1 MVFNNNL
8 LLGAGG
14 QGGAAAF
21 DTTLIGNSVW
31 LDGSADDLDRSTTSH
46 SSTECV
52 MSCWFQLTTTST
64 GNIGL
69 MGLGTGTSG
78 STNAGL
84 WISAN
89 KVYMYNVGHGLQTTQ
104 VLRDIGWYHI
114 LGSWKLDESTASNK
128 GKLFINGEEV
138 TSFAADPRSSWGT
151 SFGSTATQSVG
162 SIFTNTFL
170 NGYIAQAV
178 MLDGQSIQGGDVA
191 ITDFVDTFTFG
202 TNGSQ
207 IIPKADADIA
217 ALATT
222 AGGNSFCLDFST
234 ASVALSSGVTP
245 TSNAGTVSGSL
256 SNLTDGDFTTEWRS
270 DVDPATNVSNDHVA
284 FDLGSAK
291 DVKAVKITG
300 RASVTGNYKVQFSD
314 NGSDFTD
321 TGTTFSNVSITTT
334 ANSGILDLTS
344 DNPGSHRYWKLINI
358 SNSSG
363 TSGWGFR
370 EIILDSAVG
379 NLGTDASGNGND
391 LTPNSISSVNQSIST
406 PSKTYSVFNPNAKRS
421 SAFTL
426 SNGNRT
432 AVTPGTDQWIKT
444 TIPFVMSGSN
454 IIRAE
459 FTFDSVGQIGVGI
472 TGSLHTTGTYY
483 TNTAAGRGE
492 VALFTNSGAL
502 GLVVDG
508 NFNNPA
514 FGGSDG
520 LSNGDIVD
528 VFVNCD
534 VGAVYFAVNGT
545 IKGGA
550 SQSDIQN
557 GVTTNAA
564 QAGGSFVRRTAG
576 EVFNFYIMQ
585 VNPSAG
591 TITANTG
598 QTAFTHS
605 YSSITSLTS
614 LNTADLTAPDYQG
627 IDYFDSTIYEG
638 NGTGQRVGDFVPFT
652 DAYTVTNSVM
662 FDDGDSR
669 SLTLN
674 SSATRTSATV
684 AAFSLWTKRANLG
697 TNQRPLTVQVDG
709 SNYFSIYYNTSDQ
722 LDFTINNGGSTILQ
736 RITTRVFKDN
746 SAWHNIVVIIN
757 QGESTQADRVKVFY
771 DGVQIPNDSTGFGTN
786 TCTLDGSSALNFL
799 DSASAVHDVGGGSS
813 TGFTQ
818 PYDGYVSE
826 VAFLDGADSG
836 AKLNA
841 SDFGQLDT
849 STNRWV
855 PKDIGSYDFGN
866 TGYYLEFK
874 VAPGTGNG
882 AGTDTSGESNNF
894 TSNGSWATTDQFT
907 DCPSQNYPI
916 FSLKNIGSA
925 TSTLTEG
932 NLKYTNADNGGFPI
946 TMQPTSG
953 KWYFEIEL
961 DTAGSFYPGLFTA
974 AGLSYTGISAWAEAS
989 SFVYLVN
996 NSNGAVYNGSTIV
1009 NGYNTGAMS
1018 NGDRLAIAW
1027 DVDNNL
1033 IYFGL
1038 ASGGSTTFFSSGD
1051 PAAGTGAAPFDL
1063 PNERLY
1069 FGVVSGGT
1077 SSVAT
1082 HHFISSGWEGAA
1094 PTGFSELNQDN
1105 LDDTASKIT
1114 AWAWIKNRDATDS
1127 HMLIDRV
1134 RGVGVEVHTDGT
1146 TTTPETTNT
1155 NTVQRFLQRGVQVG
1169 NDVQVNTA
1177 NESYVLWQWLVGDSA
1192 TTGTTNENGSLDS
1205 TVIAADAG
1213 HFSVVSWT
1221 GNETAGATV
1230 GHGLGGT
1237 PDFIM
1242 AIARAESGENKPV
1255 YHTFMTADT
1264 DHLKINEANGQST
1277 AGTTIWDVSA
1287 MSSTLIG
1294 LGAAVQSNS
1303 NNGMIAYCFRSV
1315 PGVCKVG
1322 QYVGNGDGTGSDTV
1336 DGPYVSCG
1344 FKPRW
1349 IMFKWVSGGSLSGE
1363 GWVIKDTA
1371 RQTFNPNDD
1380 ADIYANFT
1388 TAENAG
1394 ATHGADILSDGFKI
1408 RGGGGAVNK
1417 SGATYLYVAMAEIG
1431 GNGTLPPIYGR

>member
-8 LLGAGG
+8 LLGAAG
-14 QGGAAAF
+14 QGGAAARF

-52 MSCWFQLTTTST
+52 MACWFQLTTTST

-84 WISAN
+84 WLSGN
-89 KVYMYNVGHGLQTTQ
+89 KMYMYNVGQGAVAAQLF
-104 VLRDIGWYHI
+104 RDIGWYHV
-114 LGSWKLDESTASNK
+114 LGSWKLDESGTNK
-128 GKLFINGEEV
+128 GKLYINGEEV
-138 TSFAADPRSSWGT
+138 TDWSDDRRGSFGT
-151 SFGSTATQSVG
+151 AFGSTATQSVG

-170 NGYIAQAV
+170 NGYIAQPV

-191 ITDFVDTFTFG
+191 ITDFIDTFTFG

-217 ALATT
+217 ALAST

-391 LTPNSISSVNQSIST
+391 LTPNSISSVNQSSNTPSLSYPLLNPLSAAFST
-406 PSKTYSVFNPNAKRS
+406 P
-421 SAFTL
+421 L
-426 SNGNRT
+426 SNGNTT
-432 AVTPGTDQWIKT
+432 ASGSSGNGDDINPGIIIPKTGKWVWQITNTTDADLIYGVRNFSDMKAADYSYTNLYGFYSHDGTLVQGGSPSGSYLDAASGNDVYQIYYNAETRKMWVSDNGVIPNSGDPDGGT
-444 TIPFVMSGSN
+444 NEAFTIPDSGFDLCPTALVGGTSPN
-454 IIRAE
+454 S
-459 FTFDSVGQIGVGI
+459 TFDFGMDGV
-472 TGSLHTTGTYY
+472 SLH
-483 TNTAAGRGE
+483 
-492 VALFTNSGAL
+492 
-502 GLVVDG
+502 
-508 NFNNPA
+508 
-514 FGGSDG
+514 
-520 LSNGDIVD
+520 
-528 VFVNCD
+528 
-534 VGAVYFAVNGT
+534 
-545 IKGGA
+545 
-550 SQSDIQN
+550 
-557 GVTTNAA
+557 
-564 QAGGSFVRRTAG
+564 
-576 EVFNFYIMQ
+576 
-585 VNPSAG
+585 
-591 TITANTG
+591 ANG
-598 QTAFTHS
+598 QTFKP
-605 YSSITSLTS
+605 LTS
-614 LNTADLTAPDYQG
+614 KNLPTPDYQG

-662 FDDGDSR
+662 LDDGDSR
-669 SLTLN
+669 DLTLN
-674 SSATRTSATV
+674 SSATRSSATV
-684 AAFSLWTKRANLG
+684 AAFSLWTKRGNLG
-697 TNQRPLTVQVDG
+697 INARPLTVSVDG

-722 LDFTINNGGSTILQ
+722 LDFTINNGGATILQ
-736 RITTRVFKDN
+736 RITTRAFKDN

-799 DSASAVHDVGGGSS
+799 DSASAVHDVGGGFS
-813 TGFTQ
+813 Q
-818 PYDGYVSE
+818 HYDGYVSE

-849 STNRWV
+849 STNRWI

-882 AGTDTSGESNNF
+882 AGTDTSGEGNNF

-953 KWYFEIEL
+953 KWYFEVEL
-961 DTAGSFYPGLFTA
+961 DTVGAYYPGLFTA
-974 AGLSYTGISAWAEAS
+974 AGLSYTGTSAWAQTS
-989 SFVYLVN
+989 SFVYLPN
-996 NSNGAVYNGSTIV
+996 NANGAVYNGSTIV

-1038 ASGGSTTFFSSGD
+1038 ASSGSTTFFSSGD

-1069 FGVVSGGT
+1069 FGVVSGG
-1077 SSVAT
+1077 SSTVAT

-1127 HMLIDRV
+1127 HILVDRV
-1134 RGVGVEVHTDGT
+1134 RGVGEVIHSN
-1146 TTTPETTNT
+1146 ETAAEATEF

-1177 NESYVLWQWLVGDSA
+1177 NESYVLWQWLLGDSA
-1192 TTGTTNENGSLDS
+1192 TTGSTNSNGSLDTS
-1205 TVIAADAG
+1205 VIAADAD

-1221 GNETAGATV
+1221 MSDPAAAKTL
-1230 GHGLGGT
+1230 GHGLTAAPELIIVKNRTDAGT
-1237 PDFIM
+1237 
-1242 AIARAESGENKPV
+1242 NWPV
-1255 YHTFMTADT
+1255 YAEVVGNTKYMYLSTTAAATTFNMWQDT
-1264 DHLKINEANGQST
+1264 SPTSTVFSVSSNNEASG
-1277 AGTTIWDVSA
+1277 SA
-1287 MSSTLIG
+1287 
-1294 LGAAVQSNS
+1294 NDE
-1303 NNGMIAYCFRSV
+1303 MIAYCFRSV

-1322 QYVGNGDGTGSDTV
+1322 SYEGNGSTDGT
-1336 DGPYVSCG
+1336 YVSLG
-1344 FKPRW
+1344 FKPAFVL
-1349 IMFKWVSGGSLSGE
+1349 FKSVDSTSDWQIFDKSRNGFNVRNNELE
-1363 GWVIKDTA
+1363 ANDTA
-1371 RQTFNPNDD
+1371 VEDTST
-1380 ADIYANFT
+1380 NFL
-1388 TAENAG
+1388 
-1394 ATHGADILSDGFKI
+1394 DLLSDGFKMRI
-1408 RGGGGAVNK
+1408 ASDPNV
-1417 SGATYLYVAMAEIG
+1417 SETFIYLAMADIG
-1431 GNGTLPPIYGR
+1431 GNGTLPPIYSR